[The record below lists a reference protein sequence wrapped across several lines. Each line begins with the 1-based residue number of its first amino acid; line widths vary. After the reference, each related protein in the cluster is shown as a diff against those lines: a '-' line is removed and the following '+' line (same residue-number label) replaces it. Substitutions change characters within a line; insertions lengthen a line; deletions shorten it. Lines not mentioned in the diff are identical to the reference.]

1 MKNCLLLFLSA
12 LLPFTSC
19 SNSGSEN
26 ASKIIR
32 PVKTKVV
39 QKRNVYEK
47 IFSGITDA
55 NDNSKLAFKVGGQIL
70 DFPVSSGEYVR
81 KGQLI
86 ASIDPSDLRLQYS
99 ADKAAYETAKAEI
112 ERNKRL
118 LERQAISKQDYE
130 ISVANYEKAKS
141 AYELSSNNLE
151 NVKLTAPFDGTIKE
165 AFADNYQRVEA
176 GQVIVELIN
185 TDNLKVKF
193 TMPDNYIFLLK
204 NENKSFSV
212 TFDNYK
218 NVSFNAV
225 LKEYVD
231 VSYAGTGIPVKIVI
245 DDPKYDNSKY
255 LIKPGFTCS
264 IKFVSDFSL
273 IAPEGVISIP
283 MSAVF
288 GDPQNN
294 DTYVWVVKDNK
305 VKKRKVEIKDPYN
318 VSDVVVTSGL
328 QDNEVVVTAGVYQL
342 REGQEVKL
350 L

>member
-1 MKNCLLLFLSA
+1 M
-12 LLPFTSC
+12 P
-19 SNSGSEN
+19 
-26 ASKIIR
+26 I
-32 PVKTKVV
+32 
-39 QKRNVYEK
+39 
-47 IFSGITDA
+47 
-55 NDNSKLAFKVGGQIL
+55 
-70 DFPVSSGEYVR
+70 
-81 KGQLI
+81 
-86 ASIDPSDLRLQYS
+86 
-99 ADKAAYETAKAEI
+99 
-112 ERNKRL
+112 NK
-118 LERQAISKQDYE
+118 
-130 ISVANYEKAKS
+130 
-141 AYELSSNNLE
+141 
-151 NVKLTAPFDGTIKE
+151 
-165 AFADNYQRVEA
+165 YQRVEA

-193 TMPDNYIFLLK
+193 TIPDSYIFLLK

-255 LIKPGFTCS
+255 LIKPGFICN

-288 GDPQNN
+288 GNPQNN

-305 VKKRKVEIKDPYN
+305 VEKRKVEIKDPYN
-318 VSDVVVTSGL
+318 FSDVVVTSGL
-328 QDNEVVVTAGVYQL
+328 QDNEML
-342 REGQEVKL
+342 
-350 L
+350 